1 MHLSGET
8 SIILFKRKTK
18 APVVRR
24 GKERAGVVDEERRYQ
39 EWRDSTEK
47 VHSESG
53 TSSVDVAVHTMSED
67 VFTWRHL
74 EYDVRLGKG
83 ETRRLLEDISGYVA
97 PGKLT
102 ALMGES
108 GAGKVS
114 RGFRRYKFTLTLSP
128 QTTLLNVLA
137 ERQAPG
143 VVGGERLVNGYPL
156 PSDFQA
162 QT

>member
-1 MHLSGET
+1 M
-8 SIILFKRKTK
+8 LFKRGTK
-18 APVVRR
+18 APVARELQE
-24 GKERAGVVDEERRYQ
+24 KADAVDEEKGIP
-39 EWRDSTEK
+39 ESRDEK
-47 VHSESG
+47 MRGESG
-53 TSSVDVAVHTMSED
+53 ASSVAVAVPMMSD

-74 EYDVRLGKG
+74 QYDVRVGKG
-83 ETRRLLEDISGYVA
+83 ETRRLLDDISGYVA

-108 GAGKVS
+108 GAGKVC
-114 RGFRRYKFTLTLSP
+114 KLTPSQPKIMLMFPP

-137 ERQAPG
+137 ERQAAG